1 VREHLIRTAAPSV
14 FVVVEVEAPTRIVS
28 AAPSRPELL
37 ALAAWVASRPN
48 LAHGLGVLLLDHVF
62 GDEDRVERWRR
73 QLAAEPGIAHA
84 VVELLLRDPPR

>member
-28 AAPSRPELL
+28 AAP
-37 ALAAWVASRPN
+37 LAAWVASRPN